1 MKNLDLIQDAIK
13 AVENNEN
20 ETAKARLYQFLKLN
34 TPKVKSGGKV
44 NMYDWCNP
52 KEPFRDAFKGVY
64 YDVENGVA
72 VATDSH
78 VLIISKKDAE
88 HEGENRLIDKKGNE
102 IEIQRYVDYNRPF
115 GNPDVLEP
123 FEINRDKMSELLTKQ
138 RIDKKLRRLY
148 YAFNIGDGEKP
159 MYMSPRS
166 CKLLLTLPEGKFYVR
181 KAQDGYM
188 VHPLQF
194 ESKDGDYR
202 ALFMPVAVK
211 KEFVGQDYINN
222 EDRPY

>member
-34 TPKVKSGGKV
+34 TPKVKGGGKV
-44 NMYDWCNP
+44 NLYDWCEP
-52 KEPFRDAFKGVY
+52 KNIRVDLTGVY

-72 VATDSH
+72 AATDSH
-78 VLIISKKDAE
+78 VLIVSKKDAE

-102 IEIQRYVDYNRPF
+102 IEICRYVDYNRPF
-115 GNPDVLEP
+115 GKTDTLEP
-123 FEINRDKMSELLTKQ
+123 FEINRDKISELLTKQ
-138 RIDKKLRRLY
+138 RVDKKISIEY
-148 YAFNIGDGEKP
+148 YAFNIGDSEKP

-166 CKLLLTLPEGKFYVR
+166 CKLLLTLPEGRFYVR

-188 VHPLQF
+188 EHPLQY
-194 ESKDGDYR
+194 ESEDGDYR
-202 ALFMPVAVK
+202 ALLMPVKVK
-211 KEFVGQDYINN
+211 KESIGQDSINN